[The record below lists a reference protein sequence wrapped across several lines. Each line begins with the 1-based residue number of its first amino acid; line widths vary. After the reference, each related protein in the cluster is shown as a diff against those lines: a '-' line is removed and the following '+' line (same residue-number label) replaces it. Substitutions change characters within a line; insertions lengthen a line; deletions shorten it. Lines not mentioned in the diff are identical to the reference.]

1 MGKTYY
7 LIGKYNSILYRLSQA
22 YISAELKE
30 DAIGS
35 GQYPFLLILYQQD
48 GIPQEELSCQLSI
61 DKGTTA
67 RAVSKLEAAGY
78 VQRKNDPDDRR
89 LNRVYLT
96 TKGREIKPKLYEALE
111 KWTHVMLQD
120 LSQDEQSFLLRTL
133 EKVVASVQK
142 HHRE

>member
-1 MGKTYY
+1 MEQEYH

-22 YISAELKE
+22 FISAELKE

-35 GQYPFLLILYQQD
+35 GQYPFLLVLYQYD
-48 GIPQEELSCQLSI
+48 GISQEELSNRLII

-78 VQRKNDPDDRR
+78 VQRRSDPDDRR

-96 TKGREIKPKLYEALE
+96 QQGRDVRPKLYETLG
-111 KWTHVMLQD
+111 KWSEVMLKD
-120 LSQDEQSFLLRTL
+120 LSQDEQESLLHTL
-133 EKVVASVQK
+133 HKVVMSIQK
-142 HHRE
+142 QYRE